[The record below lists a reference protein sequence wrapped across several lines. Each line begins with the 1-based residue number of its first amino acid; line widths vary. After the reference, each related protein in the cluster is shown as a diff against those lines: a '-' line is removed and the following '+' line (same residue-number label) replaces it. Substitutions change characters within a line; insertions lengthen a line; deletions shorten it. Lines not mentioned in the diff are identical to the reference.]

1 MTDKEFGE
9 FLKDTLGPD
18 VCDQAETNSTDAP
31 ASYLVVVEKVDLS
44 ETGKDIID
52 AGKRLIKVNKLLK
65 NILPVLENYH
75 KDLDYWMASY
85 DLDSINYNTSG
96 TPEFKTIDQL
106 ESYFNTVTKI
116 TNQVKEEV

>member
-9 FLKDTLGPD
+9 FLKNTLGRD
-18 VCDQAETNSTDAP
+18 V
-31 ASYLVVVEKVDLS
+31 KVDFP

-52 AGKRLIKVNKLLK
+52 AGERLIKVNKLLK

-75 KDLDYWMASY
+75 KDLDYWLAL
-85 DLDSINYNTSG
+85 DVDSINYVTSG
-96 TPEFKTIDQL
+96 TPEFKTIDQF
-106 ESYFNTVTKI
+106 ESYFNTVKKI

>member
-18 VCDQAETNSTDAP
+18 V
-31 ASYLVVVEKVDLS
+31 KVDLS

-65 NILPVLENYH
+65 KILPVLENYH
-75 KDLDYWMASY
+75 NDLDYWRAG
-85 DLDSINYNTSG
+85 DDVGSINYVTCG
-96 TPEFKTIDQL
+96 TPEFKTIDEF
-106 ESYFNTVTKI
+106 ESYFNTVKKI

>member
-1 MTDKEFGE
+1 MDNNYEEKTMTDKEFGE

-18 VCDQAETNSTDAP
+18 V
-31 ASYLVVVEKVDLS
+31 KVDLS

-65 NILPVLENYH
+65 KILPVLENYH
-75 KDLDYWMASY
+75 KDLDYWIASY

-106 ESYFNTVTKI
+106 ESYFNTVKKI
-116 TNQVKEEV
+116 TNQVKQAVV

>member
-1 MTDKEFGE
+1 MTNLEFGE
-9 FLKDTLGPD
+9 FLRDTLGPD
-18 VCDQAETNSTDAP
+18 V
-31 ASYLVVVEKVDLS
+31 KF

-65 NILPVLENYH
+65 KILPVLENYH

-96 TPEFKTIDQL
+96 TPEFKTIDEF
-106 ESYFNTVTKI
+106 ESYFNTVKKI
-116 TNQVKEEV
+116 TNQVKEAE

>member
-18 VCDQAETNSTDAP
+18 V
-31 ASYLVVVEKVDLS
+31 KVDLS
-44 ETGKDIID
+44 EAMGQDIID
-52 AGKRLIKVNKLLK
+52 AGERLIKVNKLLK

-75 KDLDYWMASY
+75 KDLDYWLAL
-85 DLDSINYNTSG
+85 DVDSINYVTCG

-106 ESYFNTVTKI
+106 ESYFNTVKKI

>member
-18 VCDQAETNSTDAP
+18 V
-31 ASYLVVVEKVDLS
+31 KVDLS

-52 AGKRLIKVNKLLK
+52 AGERLIKVNKLLK
-65 NILPVLENYH
+65 SILPVLENYH
-75 KDLDYWMASY
+75 KDLDYWRVG
-85 DLDSINYNTSG
+85 DDVRSINYVTSG
-96 TPEFKTIDQL
+96 TPYCETIDQF
-106 ESYFNTVTKI
+106 ESYFNTVKKI

>member
-9 FLKDTLGPD
+9 FLKNTLGRD
-18 VCDQAETNSTDAP
+18 V
-31 ASYLVVVEKVDLS
+31 KVDFP

-52 AGKRLIKVNKLLK
+52 AGERLIKVNKLLK

-96 TPEFKTIDQL
+96 TPHCETIDEF
-106 ESYFNTVTKI
+106 ESYFNTVKKI

>member
-18 VCDQAETNSTDAP
+18 V
-31 ASYLVVVEKVDLS
+31 KVDLS

-65 NILPVLENYH
+65 KILPVLENYH
-75 KDLDYWMASY
+75 KDLDYWIASY

-96 TPEFKTIDQL
+96 TPEFKTIDEF
-106 ESYFNTVTKI
+106 ESYFNTVKKI
-116 TNQVKEEV
+116 TRQVKETQE

>member
-9 FLKDTLGPD
+9 FLKNTLGRD
-18 VCDQAETNSTDAP
+18 V
-31 ASYLVVVEKVDLS
+31 KVDFP

-52 AGKRLIKVNKLLK
+52 AGERLIKVNKLLK

-75 KDLDYWMASY
+75 KDLDYWRAG
-85 DLDSINYNTSG
+85 DDVGSINYVTCG
-96 TPEFKTIDQL
+96 TPHCETIDQF
-106 ESYFNTVTKI
+106 ESYFNTVKKI